1 MKTAI
6 LCFAVMAGL
15 ALTGCS
21 KVVEQKAVPPSGHFY
36 LDKTADFSSVGR
48 VAILELENQ
57 SVSQA
62 ELSKVLTQELS
73 DGIGK
78 KHLFSIQSVYQ
89 ADNEWQSLELNRIK
103 TFSIQDWAAVRKQ
116 LKVDALIFGTVTRYR
131 SYPQFLVALNIK
143 MIDLRDGK
151 LLWAIEDVWDS
162 TDKNTELRIKEF
174 YETQMRNGYQPM
186 EWQVVLNSPKAF
198 HKYVIYEVTR
208 TLPENK

>member
-6 LCFAVMAGL
+6 FCAAVMAGC
-15 ALTGCS
+15 TIMGCS
-21 KVVEQKAVPPSGHFY
+21 RAVEQKSVPPSGHFY

-62 ELSKVLTQELS
+62 ELPRVLTQELS

-78 KHLFSIQSVYQ
+78 KHLFSVQIIYKG
-89 ADNEWQSLELNRIK
+89 DTEWQSLELNRIK
-103 TFSIQDWAAVRKQ
+103 SFSLQDWAAVRKQ
-116 LKVDALIFGTVTRYR
+116 LKADALIFGTITRYR

-143 MIDLRDGK
+143 MVDLRDGK

-174 YETQMRNGYQPM
+174 YETQMRTGYQPM

>member
-1 MKTAI
+1 MKTLI
-6 LCFAVMAGL
+6 LCTAVMAGL
-15 ALTGCS
+15 TLMGCS
-21 KVVEQKAVPPSGHFY
+21 KVIEQKSVPPSGHFY
-36 LDKTADFSSVGR
+36 LDKTADFSSIGR

-62 ELSKVLTQELS
+62 DLAKVLTQELN

-78 KHLFSIQSVYQ
+78 KHLFSIQTVYHNDI
-89 ADNEWQSLELNRIK
+89 AWQSLELDRIK
-103 TFSIQDWAAVRKQ
+103 TFSLQDWAMVRKQ
-116 LKVDALIFGTVTRYR
+116 LKIDALIFGTITRYR

-143 MIDLRDGK
+143 MMDLRDGR

-162 TDKNTELRIKEF
+162 TDKNTELRIREF
-174 YETQMRNGYQPM
+174 YETQMRTGYQPM